1 MDGLISRGVKTGGGG
16 ALKWDFT
23 VYEMQWGLE
32 MRNDLHSLITI

>member
-1 MDGLISRGVKTGGGG
+1 MDLYPGELKPWGGGG